1 MTREEMEKRKLAE
14 TKREEL
20 KGREELQQLG
30 ERNREAIESIGRRMS
45 GAMNPGEM
53 TLQYKYV
60 QMLRANIKRQEG
72 KVQEAEANTGK
83 QREVLLGASRDKKVL
98 EKLREKKWDAYM
110 RELSREEQGFL
121 DEVASSVPRRK
132 SENHE

>member
-1 MTREEMEKRKLAE
+1 
-14 TKREEL
+14 
-20 KGREELQQLG
+20 
-30 ERNREAIESIGRRMS
+30 MS

-53 TLQYKYV
+53 TLQYEYV

-98 EKLREKKWDAYM
+98 EKLRERKWDAYM

-121 DEVASSVPRRK
+121 DEVASSMPRRK